1 MGNDDQDALAGAAAD
16 DVSGGI
22 STSGVG
28 GEEVGTEGSVADAG
42 IGGIDEVI
50 EQARRTAWGRD
61 GHGSDQLDD
70 ERT

>member
-1 MGNDDQDALAGAAAD
+1 MGSDDEDALAGAAGD
-16 DVSGGI
+16 NVSGGV

-28 GEEVGTEGSVADAG
+28 GQEVGTEQSLADAG

-61 GHGSDQLDD
+61 ERGSDQLDD